1 VSHQTK
7 IRKMREGLKNMKYWE
22 LLVSPIE
29 HQELILVSESSELI
43 DTISGERY
51 PVIVE
56 VQRNS
61 PVGVRIIPQLGSD

>member
-1 VSHQTK
+1 
-7 IRKMREGLKNMKYWE
+7 MREGLKNMKYWE